1 MANKTTKDY
10 DWNPF
15 VRHASKVM
23 NEEAGVNSPA
33 SAAKEKKP
41 YYVSINGNL
50 TDVNDPEWVK
60 RAADAPRPVTESA
73 KPKIVKGQIGNVK
86 YVGNRNIGHESWDQK
101 LKIDPDTK
109 QHVMKE
115 EYESNK
121 YKRPMSSSGAILRE
135 IISDDA
141 KAEIAKQKA
150 TKPISIDFSNDLREL
165 EAYQQS
171 RIEADERARR
181 FAEQIKRRDDG
192 DIHRGLATIL
202 NYKK

>member
-15 VRHASKVM
+15 VNHASKIM
-23 NEEAGVNSPA
+23 NEEAGVKSPA
-33 SAAKEKKP
+33 SAAKDKKP

-115 EYESNK
+115 EYESKKHN
-121 YKRPMSSSGAILRE
+121 RTMSGSSTILRE

-171 RIEADERARR
+171 RIEANDRARR
-181 FAEQIKRRDDG
+181 LTEQIKKRDDS
-192 DIHRGLATIL
+192 HRGLATII
-202 NYKK
+202 NFKK